1 MTSVPASDET
11 PPTEAN
17 DGDGRMS
24 NTLRNALIGA
34 VVSVLLGMIPFSPVL
49 GGGVAGYLE
58 GGDSRTGIR
67 VGAIAGVIAAVP
79 LTLFVIVGV
88 VVAAFVPD
96 GGVLGFLVL
105 ILGVIVGVIAYTAV
119 LSGVGGLVGVYARN
133 EL

>member
-96 GGVLGFLVL
+96 GGVFGFLVL

>member
-17 DGDGRMS
+17 DDDRRMS

-34 VVSVLLGMIPFSPVL
+34 VVSVVLGVIPFSPVL

-58 GGDSRTGIR
+58 GGDSRTGAR

-79 LTLFVIVGV
+79 LTLLVIVGAV
-88 VVAAFVPD
+88 VVAFVPD
-96 GGVLGFLVL
+96 GGMFRFLVL
-105 ILGVIVGVIAYTAV
+105 VFGIIVGVIAYTVV
-119 LSGVGGLVGVYARN
+119 LSGIGGFAGVWVRN